1 MPSRPKS
8 SRVDTAFHATLVLA
22 GLGVATVLAGVAWE
36 VLSLSGEALSKGG
49 IGFLTGTTWD
59 PVTEEFGAL
68 PALYGTLL
76 TSAVALVIAVPLG
89 IGSAVFLSEIATSR
103 VATVVGVLV
112 DLLAAIPSVIYGL
125 WGLFVLAPLLR
136 EHVQPAVQAVFGDFP
151 LFAGTPLGVGY
162 GTAGLLLAIMVI
174 PVITSVS
181 REVLRAVPETQREA
195 ATALGATRFEVIRG
209 TVLPYARRGLVG
221 AVVLGLGRA
230 LGETM
235 AVTMVIGN
243 RYDISASL
251 FAPGYTLAAVIAN
264 EFSEAFSPHYL
275 SALAGLAVVL
285 LGTTLI
291 LNAGARLL
299 VRGVATG
306 GARKNGDRH
315 RFSRKS
321 VSVPISV
328 PSSDPGKEAPDG
340 RP

>member
-1 MPSRPKS
+1 MNARPSS
-8 SRVDTAFHATLVLA
+8 SRVDTAFQASLVLA

-59 PVTEEFGAL
+59 PVAEEFGAL
-68 PALYGTLL
+68 PALYGTLV
-76 TSAVALVIAVPLG
+76 TSAVALLIAVPLG
-89 IGSAVFLSEIATSR
+89 IGSAVFLSEMATSR

-136 EHVQPAVQAVFGDFP
+136 EHVQPAVQAAFGSLP
-151 LFAGTPLGVGY
+151 IFAGPPLGVGY

-181 REVLRAVPETQREA
+181 REVLRAVPDTQREA
-195 ATALGATRFEVIRG
+195 AYALGATPFEVIKG
-209 TVLPYARRGLVG
+209 TVFPFARSGLVG

-264 EFSEAFSPHYL
+264 EFAEAFSPRYL

-299 VRGVATG
+299 VRRVK
-306 GARKNGDRH
+306 GA
-315 RFSRKS
+315 
-321 VSVPISV
+321 
-328 PSSDPGKEAPDG
+328 A
-340 RP
+340 

>member
-1 MPSRPKS
+1 MNARPSS
-8 SRVDTAFHATLVLA
+8 SRIDTAFQASLVLA

-59 PVTEEFGAL
+59 PVAEEFGAL
-68 PALYGTLL
+68 PALYGTLV
-76 TSAVALVIAVPLG
+76 TSAVALLIAVPLG
-89 IGSAVFLSEIATSR
+89 IGSAVFLSEMATSR
-103 VATVVGVLV
+103 VASVVGVLV

-136 EHVQPAVQAVFGDFP
+136 EHVQPAVQAAFGSLP
-151 LFAGTPLGVGY
+151 IFAGPPLGVGY

-181 REVLRAVPETQREA
+181 REVLRAVPDTQREA
-195 ATALGATRFEVIRG
+195 AHALGATPFEVIKG
-209 TVLPYARRGLVG
+209 TVFPFARSGLVG

-264 EFSEAFSPHYL
+264 EFAEAFSPRYL

-299 VRGVATG
+299 VRRVK
-306 GARKNGDRH
+306 GA
-315 RFSRKS
+315 
-321 VSVPISV
+321 
-328 PSSDPGKEAPDG
+328 A
-340 RP
+340 

>member
-1 MPSRPKS
+1 MNARPS
-8 SRVDTAFHATLVLA
+8 SRVDTAFQASLVLA

-59 PVTEEFGAL
+59 PVAEEFGAL
-68 PALYGTLL
+68 PALYGTLV
-76 TSAVALVIAVPLG
+76 TSAVALLIAVPLG
-89 IGSAVFLSEIATSR
+89 IGSAVFLSEMATSR
-103 VATVVGVLV
+103 VASVVGVLV

-136 EHVQPAVQAVFGDFP
+136 EHVQPAVQAAFGSLP
-151 LFAGTPLGVGY
+151 IFAGPPLGVGY

-181 REVLRAVPETQREA
+181 REVLRAVPDTQREA
-195 ATALGATRFEVIRG
+195 AYALGATPFEVIKG
-209 TVLPYARRGLVG
+209 TVFPFARSGLVG

-264 EFSEAFSPHYL
+264 EFAEAFSPRYL

-299 VRGVATG
+299 VRRVK
-306 GARKNGDRH
+306 GA
-315 RFSRKS
+315 
-321 VSVPISV
+321 
-328 PSSDPGKEAPDG
+328 A
-340 RP
+340 

>member
-1 MPSRPKS
+1 MNARPSS
-8 SRVDTAFHATLVLA
+8 SRVDTAFQASLVLA

-59 PVTEEFGAL
+59 PVAEEFGAL
-68 PALYGTLL
+68 PALYGTLV
-76 TSAVALVIAVPLG
+76 TSAVALLIAVPLG
-89 IGSAVFLSEIATSR
+89 IGSAVFLSEMATSR

-136 EHVQPAVQAVFGDFP
+136 DHVQPAVQAAFGSLP
-151 LFAGTPLGVGY
+151 IFAGPPLGVGY

-181 REVLRAVPETQREA
+181 REVLRAVPDTQREA
-195 ATALGATRFEVIRG
+195 AYALGATPFEVIKG
-209 TVLPYARRGLVG
+209 TVFPFARSGLVG

-264 EFSEAFSPHYL
+264 EFAEAFSPRYL

-299 VRGVATG
+299 VRRVK
-306 GARKNGDRH
+306 GA
-315 RFSRKS
+315 
-321 VSVPISV
+321 
-328 PSSDPGKEAPDG
+328 A
-340 RP
+340 

>member
-1 MPSRPKS
+1 MRLLW
-8 SRVDTAFHATLVLA
+8 LVGSLA
-22 GLGVATVLAGVAWE
+22 LA
-36 VLSLSGEALSKGG
+36 
-49 IGFLTGTTWD
+49 
-59 PVTEEFGAL
+59 
-68 PALYGTLL
+68 LL
-76 TSAVALVIAVPLG
+76 IAVPLA
-89 IGSAVFLSEIATSR
+89 IGSAVFLSEIASSR
-103 VATVVGVLV
+103 AAAVVGVLV

-136 EHVQPAVQAVFGDFP
+136 EHVQPAVQAVFGAVP
-151 LFAGTPLGVGY
+151 LFAGPPLGVGY

-174 PVITSVS
+174 PVITAIS
-181 REVLRAVPETQREA
+181 REVLRAVPDTQREA
-195 ATALGATRFEVIRG
+195 AYALGATPFEVIQG
-209 TVLPYARRGLVG
+209 VVFPYARSGLVG

-264 EFSEAFSPHYL
+264 EFAEAFSPRYL

-299 VRGVATG
+299 VRGVRRG
-306 GARKNGDRH
+306 GG
-315 RFSRKS
+315 
-321 VSVPISV
+321 
-328 PSSDPGKEAPDG
+328 
-340 RP
+340 

>member
-1 MPSRPKS
+1 MNARPSS
-8 SRVDTAFHATLVLA
+8 SRVDTAFQASLVLA

-59 PVTEEFGAL
+59 PVAEEFGAL
-68 PALYGTLL
+68 PALYGTLV
-76 TSAVALVIAVPLG
+76 TSAVALLIAVPLG

-136 EHVQPAVQAVFGDFP
+136 EHVQPAVQAAFGSLP
-151 LFAGTPLGVGY
+151 IFAGPPLGVGY

-181 REVLRAVPETQREA
+181 REVLRAVPDTQREA
-195 ATALGATRFEVIRG
+195 AYALGATPFEVIKG
-209 TVLPYARRGLVG
+209 TVFPFARSGLVG

-264 EFSEAFSPHYL
+264 EFAEAFSPRYL

-299 VRGVATG
+299 VRRVK
-306 GARKNGDRH
+306 GA
-315 RFSRKS
+315 
-321 VSVPISV
+321 
-328 PSSDPGKEAPDG
+328 A
-340 RP
+340 